1 MTNKNKDSGAWWTFL
16 IGIGLFIVAT
26 SPTMNRAYL
35 SIIAGLAC
43 ILVGVYQLK
52 KNKK

>member
-1 MTNKNKDSGAWWTFL
+1 MSNKDRGAWWTFL

-26 SPTMNRAYL
+26 SQMTPNSYA
-35 SIIAGLAC
+35 SIITGLTC
-43 ILVGVYQLK
+43 VLVGVYQLK